1 MQGLQVFDED
11 GDAVLD
17 VTDRV
22 TKILGEI
29 IIPKEMESG
38 TGTIEVPDLVKG
50 TPFFFCVGN
59 EVLKSGYIDSK
70 GWHHGFWQ
78 MSNAEGVGYYP
89 TYEIAAYNVDVQFN
103 GTTLTWTVEKYARW
117 WVNIKNDFMRILY
130 GVY

>member
-29 IIPKEMESG
+29 IIPKDMEVGSG
-38 TGTIEVPDLVKG
+38 SIVDPNITTG
-50 TPFFFCVGN
+50 TPFYFCVGN
-59 EVLKSGYIDSK
+59 ETLKSGNIDPK

-78 MSNAEGVGYYP
+78 KTNDAGVGYYP
-89 TYEIAAYNVDVQFN
+89 VYEIPAYNVDVQFN
-103 GTTLTWTVEKYARW
+103 GTRVDWSVEKYAKW
-117 WVNIKNDFMRILY
+117 WVNIKNESMRILY